1 MLNFLNKPYPFND
14 DLKYNAKIIFFISI
28 GVLAFFLVF
37 QPIDIRQFTNKEIFY
52 LVSGIAAS
60 TFIVLSFSLLLLPSF
75 FPKLFESKSWNIKKE
90 IVWNIWIVL
99 AISASHFLFYSLLF
113 GLLHIH
119 LMDVGR
125 IVVLGFISVS
135 VLITINQ
142 NRLLRSHLKTAQK
155 LNKKLEE
162 GKHKKEKLVHFL
174 SEYKKDELTLKSD
187 SIVLI
192 KSSDNYIEVYY
203 LSDGKIVKQ
212 MIRSTLKKAEELLS
226 EFDFIIRCHRTF
238 IININHIKE
247 IQGNSQ
253 GYKLYFNQIDFPAI
267 VSQKYINEF
276 NILVKKA

>member
-1 MLNFLNKPYPFND
+1 
-14 DLKYNAKIIFFISI
+14 
-28 GVLAFFLVF
+28 
-37 QPIDIRQFTNKEIFY
+37 
-52 LVSGIAAS
+52 
-60 TFIVLSFSLLLLPSF
+60 
-75 FPKLFESKSWNIKKE
+75 
-90 IVWNIWIVL
+90 
-99 AISASHFLFYSLLF
+99 
-113 GLLHIH
+113 
-119 LMDVGR
+119 MDVGR

-142 NRLLRSHLKTAQK
+142 NRLLRAHLKTAQQ
-155 LNKKLEE
+155 LNKKLEG